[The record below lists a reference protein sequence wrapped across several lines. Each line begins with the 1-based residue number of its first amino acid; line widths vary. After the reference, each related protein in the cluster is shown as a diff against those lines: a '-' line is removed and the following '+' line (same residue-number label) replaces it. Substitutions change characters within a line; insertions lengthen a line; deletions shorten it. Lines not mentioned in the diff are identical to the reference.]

1 MGPPWGTARPN
12 VTSVDV
18 PASRSV
24 FRTKS
29 IERSVAETD
38 EPEHQLRREL
48 SALSLTAWG
57 IGVIVGTGIFV
68 LTGVAAATRAG
79 PAVSLSFVVAAVAC
93 GLAALCY
100 AEFAST
106 VPVAGSAYTFSYATI
121 GELIAWIIGW
131 DLILEFALGASTVAV
146 GWAGYFTSLLDDA
159 GLTLPTA
166 IAGDNPSV
174 NLPAVA
180 IVLLI
185 TAILIVGIRASA
197 RLNIVIVC
205 IKLAIVLFVIVAGIS
220 YIKTSNWDPF
230 IPPTGKPVAGSGA
243 DTTPLIQ
250 TLLGQKTT
258 TFGVGGIFTGAALVF
273 FAFIGFDIVATAAE
287 ETRNPQRDMPIGIL
301 ASLGICTVLY
311 VLVSLVVTGMVNYKK
326 LNVDAPLAFAF
337 KENGLSWASTLISI
351 GALAGL
357 TTVMMVLMYGQSRV
371 AFAMSRDRLLPP
383 VLSRVHPTF
392 RTPYRITILVG
403 VLVATLAG
411 FVSLDTLADLT
422 NIGTLFAFMLVSI
435 AVVILRRRRPDL
447 PRTFRVPLM
456 PITPILA
463 VLASLYLML
472 NLVEATWIRF
482 GVWMAVGFVFYFLYG
497 IRKSRLAP
505 AT

>member
-1 MGPPWGTARPN
+1 MRDT
-12 VTSVDV
+12 VTSTEV
-18 PASRSV
+18 PASKSV
-24 FRTKS
+24 LRTKS
-29 IERSVAETD
+29 IERSVAETE

-146 GWAGYFTSLLDDA
+146 GWSGYFTSLLDDA
-159 GLTLPTA
+159 GITLPTA
-166 IAGDNPSV
+166 IAGDDPSV
-174 NLPAVA
+174 NLPAMV

-185 TAILIVGIRASA
+185 TVVLIVGIRASA
-197 RLNIVIVC
+197 RLNLVIVC
-205 IKLAIVLFVIVAGIS
+205 IKLAVVLFVIVAGIS

-230 IPPTGKPVAGSGA
+230 VPPAGKPEAGAGL

-250 TLLGQKTT
+250 TLLGQKTS

-287 ETRNPQRDMPIGIL
+287 ETRNPKRDMPIGIL
-301 ASLGICTVLY
+301 GSLVICTVLY
-311 VLVSLVVTGMVNYKK
+311 ILVSLVVTGMVSYKK
-326 LNVDAPLAFAF
+326 LDVDAPLAFAF

-351 GALAGL
+351 GAIAGL

-371 AFAMSRDRLLPP
+371 ALAMSRDRLLPP
-383 VLSRVHPTF
+383 GLSRVHPQF

-403 VLVATLAG
+403 IVVAALAG
-411 FVSLDTLADLT
+411 FVSLDALADLT

-435 AVVILRRRRPDL
+435 AVIILRRRRPDL
-447 PRTFRVPLM
+447 ERSFRVPWM
-456 PITPILA
+456 PITPVLA
-463 VLASLYLML
+463 VLASLYLMI

-482 GVWMAVGFVFYFLYG
+482 GVWMTVGFAFYFLYG
-497 IRKSRLAP
+497 IHKSRLAP
-505 AT
+505 GN